1 MTARLTIVDD
11 DRAFTDFLQTLLK
24 TRGYAVDVFHSGGEL
39 LEAARRPRAA
49 RDPARRD

>member
-39 LEAARRPRAA
+39 LEALRGGPRS
-49 RDPARRD
+49 RT